1 MAGEGIGDV
10 VQLLVWEVNE
20 IERVEVEKEPKD
32 WAVGD
37 EVSHSTCHSTSLSV
51 ISISIRIITS
61 TLHSF
66 ALPLVI

>member
-37 EVSHSTCHSTSLSV
+37 EVSCSTCLSTYFFTVMHIL
-51 ISISIRIITS
+51 
-61 TLHSF
+61 L
-66 ALPLVI
+66 LLL

>member
-1 MAGEGIGDV
+1 MSSGESIGDV

-37 EVSHSTCHSTSLSV
+37 EVRASTHHTLQPSTITTTSSPLLSAAAVCSL
-51 ISISIRIITS
+51 
-61 TLHSF
+61 
-66 ALPLVI
+66 A